1 MNRSSVLVGM
11 AIGGASVLSVGAVGS
26 YVAFKEPR
34 YAEVLSA
41 KPVTET
47 VSVPEQECHDV
58 QVLHRKSPKDPDRIA
73 GTVIGG
79 VIGGVVG
86 SQIGRGTGKTLATV
100 GGAAAGGYAGNRI
113 QKNMQ
118 DKDTYV
124 TAERQCKT
132 VTRVSEKIVG
142 YDVDYRLSGHGGTV
156 RMDHKPGERIPVKDG
171 KLVLTESE
179 PGASAN

>member
-1 MNRSSVLVGM
+1 MNRSLLAGI
-11 AIGGASVLSVGAVGS
+11 AIGGASVLSLGAVGS
-26 YVAFKEPR
+26 YVSFKDPR

-86 SQIGRGTGKTLATV
+86 SRVGEGTGKTLATV

-113 QKNMQ
+113 QKSMQ

-124 TAERQCKT
+124 ASERQCKT
-132 VTRVSEKIVG
+132 VTHVSEKVVA
-142 YDVDYRLSGHGGTV
+142 YDVAYRLSGHTGTV

-171 KLVLTESE
+171 KLVLTEAE
-179 PGASAN
+179 PDASAN